1 MEWNVLTGIYSTFSI
16 GLGWRSYR
24 EEFASSEGA
33 DSFLY
38 EYHPGSGSKL

>member
-1 MEWNVLTGIYSTFSI
+1 MVWTGIEGSTLLFPLI
-16 GLGWRSYR
+16 WDDIFFR

-38 EYHPGSGSKL
+38 EYQPGFGSKL